1 MANTKQ
7 SRQHQRLKTER
18 AAAALKEKQRRERRR
33 QLVTG
38 VATIV
43 AIVLVIAGGYWLN
56 SLRADD
62 TKASDTRAK
71 TATVPGPGS
80 PYGLTIG
87 PDSAPHQV
95 VVYEDFLCPDCATFE
110 KTGQQQLAQLAAAGK
125 VQVEYRPIVTLS
137 SFGTYSARSMLM
149 WWLVM
154 QNDGIDVAT
163 KFHDLLYAHQ
173 PSEQGPFPSRDD
185 LYQLAGQAGA
195 DTDTLKANVEASADA
210 QDVVDAT
217 KKATALGVGSTPA
230 VFLDGKRFTTG
241 ATPGDL
247 ANNLIKAVQ

>member
-7 SRQHQRLKTER
+7 SRHQQRLKAER
-18 AAAALKEKQRRERRR
+18 AAAALKERQRRERRR
-33 QLVTG
+33 QLLTAIG
-38 VATIV
+38 VVV

-62 TKASDTRAK
+62 VKAKAK
-71 TATVPGPGS
+71 AASIPGPGS

-87 PDSAPHQV
+87 PSSAPHHV
-95 VVYEDFLCPDCATFE
+95 VVYEDFLSPDSGAFE
-110 KTGQQQLAQLAAAGK
+110 KAGQQQLAQLAGAGT
-125 VQVEYRPIVTLS
+125 VQIEYRPIVTLS
-137 SFGTYSARSMLM
+137 TFGTYSARSTLM

-195 DTDTLKANVEASADA
+195 DTDALKANVEGSADA

-217 KKATALGVGSTPA
+217 KKAKALGVSSTPT
-230 VFLDGKRFTTG
+230 VLLDGKRFTTG